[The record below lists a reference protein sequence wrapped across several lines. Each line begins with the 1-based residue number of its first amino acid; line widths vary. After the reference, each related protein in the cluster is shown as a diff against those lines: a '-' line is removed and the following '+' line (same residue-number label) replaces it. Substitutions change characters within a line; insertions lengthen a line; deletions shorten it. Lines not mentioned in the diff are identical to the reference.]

1 MNVEGRNKNST
12 SVVLKIM
19 PAIDKNPIVFFF
31 IEIDENCFCTLNLKY
46 QLAPTYAN
54 GSLIKTEC

>member
-1 MNVEGRNKNST
+1 MWKGEI
-12 SVVLKIM
+12 KI
-19 PAIDKNPIVFFF
+19 PLSCVQNNASNHRQESYCIFF